1 MSLRR
6 GPSTSQPVP
15 AILACALAL
24 VATVAPASAQRPSG
38 TQLTPDA
45 RRYLVNKDVGGERW
59 AISFDL
65 DDRTVTGNVF
75 KTDGSPPSFV
85 WCRVA
90 SETQASNPGGN
101 AYSLDCWGA
110 PACAAAPCSN
120 AAWTEI
126 GRGIPIAGSFLLP
139 PGTAATWGGAV
150 APVLASRCALS
161 GCHDGN
167 NAANGLD
174 LRAESA
180 WRSIVGVASGQD
192 AFRDLVEPFDPD
204 ASYLLAKILGD
215 GILNRMPLGQPP
227 LDEPTTAAIRRWI
240 EEGAA
245 KN

>member
-1 MSLRR
+1 M
-6 GPSTSQPVP
+6 
-15 AILACALAL
+15 
-24 VATVAPASAQRPSG
+24 
-38 TQLTPDA
+38 
-45 RRYLVNKDVGGERW
+45 NKDVGGERW

-75 KTDGSPPSFV
+75 QSDGRPPSFV
-85 WCRVA
+85 WCRIA
-90 SETQASNPGGN
+90 GENP
-101 AYSLDCWGA
+101 APDPADTRYALDCWGA
-110 PACAAAPCSN
+110 PACEAAPCAGS
-120 AAWTEI
+120 AWTEI
-126 GRGIPIAGSFLLP
+126 GRGIEVTGAFLLP

-174 LRAESA
+174 LRPESA

-192 AFRDLVEPFDPD
+192 AFRDLVEPFDPG
-204 ASYLLAKILGD
+204 ASYLLAKITGG

-227 LDEPTTAAIRRWI
+227 LDEPTTVAIRRWI

-245 KN
+245 RN